1 MTIKSKGAVLFNM
14 ESKRPYFDSM
24 PLKISNLIIDP
35 PGANEVLIKIRAA
48 GLCHSDL
55 SVIDGNR
62 PRPLPM
68 LLGHEASGEI
78 IQLGKGVN
86 RFEVG
91 DHVVFAFLPSCGDC
105 QFCKSGRAALCE
117 PGAKANNDGTLIG
130 GNRRIKLNGEYI
142 NHHLGVSGFSEYA
155 VGSVDSIVKIDKDV
169 PFEIAALFGCAVLT
183 GVGSIVNSAKLKFGQ
198 TILVIGLGGVGLAAI
213 LGAKAAGASKIIAA
227 DINPKKREIA
237 KSFGANYVID
247 SSDKNSLN
255 YLKDITGGGVDI
267 SVEFAGAISALE
279 FAFNATKRGGTTV
292 TAALPNP
299 EARLKL
305 SPVTLV
311 GQEKTIKGSYLGG
324 CIPSIDIPAYIE
336 LYKSGRLQV
345 EKLISHRIK
354 LSEVNQAF
362 DRLASGEGI
371 RQIIIFD

>member
-1 MTIKSKGAVLFNM
+1 M
-14 ESKRPYFDSM
+14 
-24 PLKISNLIIDP
+24 
-35 PGANEVLIKIRAA
+35 
-48 GLCHSDL
+48 
-55 SVIDGNR
+55 
-62 PRPLPM
+62 
-68 LLGHEASGEI
+68 
-78 IQLGKGVN
+78 
-86 RFEVG
+86 
-91 DHVVFAFLPSCGDC
+91 
-105 QFCKSGRAALCE
+105 
-117 PGAKANNDGTLIG
+117 
-130 GNRRIKLNGEYI
+130 
-142 NHHLGVSGFSEYA
+142 
-155 VGSVDSIVKIDKDV
+155 GSVDSIVKIDKDV

>member
-1 MTIKSKGAVLFNM
+1 MQSITFLPVVLNRSSTSASRSVKCSLDERDYNTKQLFLTDFPKLEMDTNYHTMVVMALLLVAHKS
-14 ESKRPYFDSM
+14 Y
-24 PLKISNLIIDP
+24 
-35 PGANEVLIKIRAA
+35 
-48 GLCHSDL
+48 
-55 SVIDGNR
+55 SVFTSFETCRSEAFVCCGSIF
-62 PRPLPM
+62 LVA
-68 LLGHEASGEI
+68 LLGD
-78 IQLGKGVN
+78 V
-86 RFEVG
+86 
-91 DHVVFAFLPSCGDC
+91 
-105 QFCKSGRAALCE
+105 
-117 PGAKANNDGTLIG
+117 
-130 GNRRIKLNGEYI
+130 YI
-142 NHHLGVSGFSEYA
+142 
-155 VGSVDSIVKIDKDV
+155 
-169 PFEIAALFGCAVLT
+169 
-183 GVGSIVNSAKLKFGQ
+183 
-198 TILVIGLGGVGLAAI
+198 
-213 LGAKAAGASKIIAA
+213 
-227 DINPKKREIA
+227 
-237 KSFGANYVID
+237 
-247 SSDKNSLN
+247 
-255 YLKDITGGGVDI
+255 
-267 SVEFAGAISALE
+267 ISALE

>member
-1 MTIKSKGAVLFNM
+1 M
-14 ESKRPYFDSM
+14 
-24 PLKISNLIIDP
+24 
-35 PGANEVLIKIRAA
+35 
-48 GLCHSDL
+48 
-55 SVIDGNR
+55 
-62 PRPLPM
+62 
-68 LLGHEASGEI
+68 
-78 IQLGKGVN
+78 
-86 RFEVG
+86 
-91 DHVVFAFLPSCGDC
+91 
-105 QFCKSGRAALCE
+105 
-117 PGAKANNDGTLIG
+117 
-130 GNRRIKLNGEYI
+130 
-142 NHHLGVSGFSEYA
+142 
-155 VGSVDSIVKIDKDV
+155 
-169 PFEIAALFGCAVLT
+169 
-183 GVGSIVNSAKLKFGQ
+183 
-198 TILVIGLGGVGLAAI
+198 VIGLGGVGLAAI

-255 YLKDITGGGVDI
+255 YLKDITDRGVDI
-267 SVEFAGAISALE
+267 TVEFAGAISALE
-279 FAFNATKRGGTTV
+279 FAFKATKRGGTTV

-299 EARLKL
+299 KARLKL

-362 DRLASGEGI
+362 DRLDSGLSLI
-371 RQIIIFD
+371 HI